1 MHAGGRFLMG
11 FDPPIIPRDGEAPR
25 RPVRVS
31 SFYLDRYA
39 VSCTALYALFPRLA
53 SNKWSS

>member
-1 MHAGGRFLMG
+1 MG

>member
-1 MHAGGRFLMG
+1 MG
-11 FDPPIIPRDGEAPR
+11 FEPPIIPRDGEAPR

-39 VSCTALYALFPRLA
+39 VSSSVTFAVVDRLV
-53 SNKWSS
+53 SDGR